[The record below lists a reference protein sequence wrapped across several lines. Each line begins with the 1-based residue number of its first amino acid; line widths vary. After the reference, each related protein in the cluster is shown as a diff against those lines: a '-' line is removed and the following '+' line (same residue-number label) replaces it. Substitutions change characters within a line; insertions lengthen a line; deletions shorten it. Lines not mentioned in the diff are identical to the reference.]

1 MTHDVAGP
9 SVASSG
15 SLVESRNTGDAI
27 MLSGEDMDLA
37 AAGVKVSYVGKVFV
51 GVHEHRRA
59 VATLVA
65 ERKLGRQLKAGEL
78 IAFQNRNRLDMRREN
93 VLVVSPAARMRYAGP
108 QRGHSS
114 RYKGVSWQ
122 ASRGKW
128 YAQIRI
134 DGRTKNLG
142 RFDEEE
148 DAARAYDKAVRGLGI
163 DIAFTNFGD

>member
-9 SVASSG
+9 SVASAG

-65 ERKLGRQLKAGEL
+65 ERKLGRQLKAWEL

-108 QRGHSS
+108 QQGRSS

-134 DGRTKNLG
+134 DGRSKNLG